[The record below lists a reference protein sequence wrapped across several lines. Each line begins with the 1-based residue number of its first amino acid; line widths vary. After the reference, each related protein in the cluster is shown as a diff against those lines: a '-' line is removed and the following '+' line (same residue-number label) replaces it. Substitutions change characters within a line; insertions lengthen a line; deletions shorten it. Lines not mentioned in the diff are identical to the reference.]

1 MTSNER
7 ALPKFVTQAVA
18 QREAAAEQ
26 DQPDDAAASAAIA
39 PPEQDRRCFDI
50 ACSYLFGDLTL
61 MQAGEQLDAL
71 SLGPLR
77 RKNFGAFLS
86 GLDEAKSTDG
96 LTTTS
101 DCWAIMPA
109 SATQEGDKLWAAFQA
124 DPTVGNSR
132 QLLKGYQAGESALGK
147 RRRRAPS
154 GLSDYATDGDGEG
167 RSSGR
172 QGTAASGSA
181 TGIRQAKQPRYVAA
195 PKGAP
200 TTGSDGNETERPIPP
215 GRSKGKGKAVPPKAP
230 SKKTQSS
237 TSKTTNPLLSDKRR
251 ALTASEKRVMT
262 KARRGGAARPVGSH
276 THGPSARTR
285 TAGETAS
292 TQSGEVDQQDKGSE
306 GDDEDDDLP
315 EMENR
320 TSTRFFKFVR
330 ATKKPKTRRTGEKY
344 VGTDETWQCRLC
356 GGHYTAHPENRS
368 NLALH
373 LNQKVN
379 GSFCSRLFD
388 PIDKSFAG
396 TFQRTNQDA
405 GKDKL
410 ASPAMSSFSTPS
422 VRPGRGQQGLDGWMS
437 SQKAQATEAKITEV
451 RRLVLKWVI
460 ASNQPFTEPQNPHF
474 REIIRAINPS
484 LSPALTSARTVRR
497 DLEAAHGEI
506 LREAVDHLKRNQLT
520 FSVSHDG
527 WTSPSRRYTFLAF
540 VINYVDTDWSFQQFI
555 LSFTVLRGPHTGA
568 ALAGHLIRALSEH
581 NLLDLWSGILV
592 GDAASANR
600 RMCDALEYEFAKD
613 RDDLQKAVEHRRGD
627 HNIFCFN
634 HVLNRGMVD
643 FYRGMGLKAD
653 ANDGVLRASADNP
666 EESKESVADD
676 PVDDSDN
683 EPLSDDE
690 GAAETEI
697 TSAGNGIG
705 GAEGE
710 KGGAGDDAAVVQ
722 AGGVREGELEPD
734 DPEAEEAL
742 VMFADVRC
750 KLATVVEEDEEDG
763 GPGEG
768 GNEGNDDAE
777 QGDKGEGTKSGAAV
791 IYSSSDSLREFKKW
805 MSMAYRDHDNP
816 RLVDKVPPK
825 LNQTRWNSRYKQ
837 VQAALKIREGLLLYS
852 KNSTRPKVTA
862 IGLTERDFDIAQQIR
877 LVLSYV
883 HRQTLLFERNASNA
897 CLVLHRFGELVH
909 ILSVEIEE
917 AGSKNGDVA
926 AELKTGLMQ
935 MRSKIKRYQEAAAQ
949 NKTLLLAGVLH
960 PRYRL
965 DPFEADYPDK
975 VERVKT
981 LLNEEVRAL
990 SDSPSGPS
998 EPAVPGSSKHKSV
1011 LPKKW
1016 RRELPNASSA
1026 ATIRAEQ
1033 TEVDAYLA
1041 NRNPYRLA
1049 EKGSKVPGDTVLGWW
1064 KSHEALY
1071 PTLAK
1076 LARRVLSAP
1085 GSTSEAERVFSRAG
1099 RYVSGRRPL
1108 GPTALEQLVGRRP
1121 LGPTALEQLVVTS
1134 QLLARG
1140 FTASLPLLLPLRLPA
1155 NLSASAR
1162 HPEEPSS
1169 LASNLSGVLHCIDSR
1184 RDQKSGYQ

>member
-1 MTSNER
+1 
-7 ALPKFVTQAVA
+7 
-18 QREAAAEQ
+18 
-26 DQPDDAAASAAIA
+26 
-39 PPEQDRRCFDI
+39 
-50 ACSYLFGDLTL
+50 
-61 MQAGEQLDAL
+61 
-71 SLGPLR
+71 
-77 RKNFGAFLS
+77 
-86 GLDEAKSTDG
+86 
-96 LTTTS
+96 
-101 DCWAIMPA
+101 
-109 SATQEGDKLWAAFQA
+109 
-124 DPTVGNSR
+124 
-132 QLLKGYQAGESALGK
+132 
-147 RRRRAPS
+147 
-154 GLSDYATDGDGEG
+154 
-167 RSSGR
+167 
-172 QGTAASGSA
+172 
-181 TGIRQAKQPRYVAA
+181 
-195 PKGAP
+195 
-200 TTGSDGNETERPIPP
+200 
-215 GRSKGKGKAVPPKAP
+215 
-230 SKKTQSS
+230 
-237 TSKTTNPLLSDKRR
+237 
-251 ALTASEKRVMT
+251 
-262 KARRGGAARPVGSH
+262 
-276 THGPSARTR
+276 
-285 TAGETAS
+285 
-292 TQSGEVDQQDKGSE
+292 
-306 GDDEDDDLP
+306 
-315 EMENR
+315 
-320 TSTRFFKFVR
+320 
-330 ATKKPKTRRTGEKY
+330 
-344 VGTDETWQCRLC
+344 
-356 GGHYTAHPENRS
+356 
-368 NLALH
+368 
-373 LNQKVN
+373 
-379 GSFCSRLFD
+379 
-388 PIDKSFAG
+388 
-396 TFQRTNQDA
+396 
-405 GKDKL
+405 
-410 ASPAMSSFSTPS
+410 
-422 VRPGRGQQGLDGWMS
+422 
-437 SQKAQATEAKITEV
+437 
-451 RRLVLKWVI
+451 
-460 ASNQPFTEPQNPHF
+460 
-474 REIIRAINPS
+474 INPS

-777 QGDKGEGTKSGAAV
+777 QGDKGEGTKSGAADV
-791 IYSSSDSLREFKKW
+791 EGEDDEDLANPLNKIASVVTQIYSSSDSLREFKKW

-1085 GSTSEAERVFSRAG
+1085 GSTSE
-1099 RYVSGRRPL
+1099 
-1108 GPTALEQLVGRRP
+1108 
-1121 LGPTALEQLVVTS
+1121 
-1134 QLLARG
+1134 
-1140 FTASLPLLLPLRLPA
+1140 
-1155 NLSASAR
+1155 
-1162 HPEEPSS
+1162 
-1169 LASNLSGVLHCIDSR
+1169 
-1184 RDQKSGYQ
+1184 